1 MTTQYN
7 DVKRLSLSC
16 FVKSLL
22 LMVATA
28 VVWNFA
34 GIMFGFASN
43 AVLAVL
49 PTILATVKFS
59 AVFFTPVIILL
70 SLWKICLSYKLTDTA
85 DSGNAAIFSFF
96 AAAAGIALPVL
107 SFFLH
112 LYASTEVTKFTS
124 LDMLYL
130 FSSMSLFVLS
140 LVKVIDQLIELDAE
154 AATYP

>member
-1 MTTQYN
+1 MTQHN
-7 DVKRLSLSC
+7 AVNRLSLSC

-22 LMVATA
+22 LMVAVT
-28 VVWNFA
+28 VVWTFA

-49 PTILATVKFS
+49 PAILATVKFG
-59 AVFFTPVIILL
+59 AVFVTPVIILL

-96 AAAAGIALPVL
+96 AAAAGIVLPVL

-112 LYASTEVTKFTS
+112 LYASTDVTKFTS

-140 LVKVIDQLIELDAE
+140 LVKIIDRLIELDAE
-154 AATYP
+154 AESYP